1 MIAKNSRFGKSRR
14 QLFESAIMG
23 AVFAGVL
30 LLIVGFLVYQ
40 NVSMAQKRSALEGR
54 LQELRAQES
63 EYLAQIQAKESAIAN
78 IQLEERQE
86 KILREQGLYRKE
98 GEEVVTIL
106 SPEENMVEGTNEEEG
121 KTDRAWWARIPILKG
136 ILAGILEN
144 L

>member
-40 NVSMAQKRSALEGR
+40 NVSMAQKRSSLEGR
-54 LQELRAQES
+54 LQELRVEES

-86 KILREQGLYRKE
+86 KILREQGLYKKE

-106 SPEENMVEGTNEEEG
+106 PPEENTVEGTAEGEG
-121 KTDRAWWARIPILKG
+121 KTERVWWARIPILKG